1 MFIRGGVNTF
11 VLVINYLDE
20 TWTPRH
26 ATIGLF
32 KVHETSSNAMALQ
45 LQSLGEKFVLI
56 LWVITFVKDEGNNF
70 ETVVATLQSIIDYE
84 PFKLLWVYEG
94 TLLWTCDV

>member
-1 MFIRGGVNTF
+1 
-11 VLVINYLDE
+11 
-20 TWTPRH
+20 
-26 ATIGLF
+26 
-32 KVHETSSNAMALQ
+32 
-45 LQSLGEKFVLI
+45 
-56 LWVITFVKDEGNNF
+56 VKDEGNNF